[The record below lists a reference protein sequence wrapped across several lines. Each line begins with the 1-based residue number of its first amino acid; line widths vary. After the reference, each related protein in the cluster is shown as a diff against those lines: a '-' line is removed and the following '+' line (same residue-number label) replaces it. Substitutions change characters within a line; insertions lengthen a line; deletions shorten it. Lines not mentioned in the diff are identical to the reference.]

1 MYQIPTLPLQC
12 DLETKRIL
20 KQLNQANRSL
30 AELKGIPNE
39 GILISTLTLQ
49 EARTSSEVENIVTTQ
64 DDLYQ
69 AEHKYHTG
77 ELAGMKSAEKEVLR
91 YREAIIYGFKRIR
104 EQGLLTCGILCE
116 ILQARRSSAMTEKS
130 STLHHKKLG
139 RYVN

>member
-20 KQLNQANRSL
+20 KQLNHANRSL
-30 AELKGIPNE
+30 AELKGIAPTIPNE
-39 GILISTLTLQ
+39 GILISALTLQ

-77 ELAGMKSAEKEVLR
+77 LE
-91 YREAIIYGFKRIR
+91 
-104 EQGLLTCGILCE
+104 
-116 ILQARRSSAMTEKS
+116 
-130 STLHHKKLG
+130 
-139 RYVN
+139 